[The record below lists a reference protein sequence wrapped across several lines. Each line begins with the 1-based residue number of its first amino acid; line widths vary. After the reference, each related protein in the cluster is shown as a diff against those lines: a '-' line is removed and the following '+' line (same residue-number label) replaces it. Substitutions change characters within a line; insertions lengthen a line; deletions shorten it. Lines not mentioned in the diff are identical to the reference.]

1 MNIKFVA
8 DPYGIHQYH
17 EKVYQGS
24 CAVSRELFA
33 RHKERIENEKIYN
46 WQKSNTHITIEV
58 LA

>member
-24 CAVSRELFA
+24 WVVNRELFA
-33 RHKERIENEKIYN
+33 RYKERIENEKIHYYP
-46 WQKSNTHITIEV
+46 
-58 LA
+58 AG